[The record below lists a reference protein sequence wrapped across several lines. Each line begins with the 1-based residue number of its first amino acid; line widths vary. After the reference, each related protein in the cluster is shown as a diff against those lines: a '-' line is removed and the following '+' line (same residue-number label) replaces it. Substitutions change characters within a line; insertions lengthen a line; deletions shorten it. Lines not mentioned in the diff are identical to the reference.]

1 MPPTRSSLD
10 LGTVPS
16 AIDVFLPLP
25 IGQLTYLPP
34 VVGRQGADAAATPA
48 PGQRVVVP
56 WQAGVRIGIVADVR
70 TVDAGRG
77 LELRHAVHTLDG
89 RPWLTR
95 AGLATIAHLARH
107 SGVPAGLV
115 LATLNPP
122 GLHQELDHRV
132 RLHPGAL
139 GYLNAMGAT
148 LAPADAP
155 EAEDGWMPAGLVPAK
170 GLEELR
176 KQGLIDE
183 RALPVVATTRV
194 LVPAREPDADLEG
207 ARRLAQRIALE
218 RLWEIGEAPSAAA
231 LAEEAEVGA
240 SAVRALVTKGYAE
253 YVDVAAEEPPSSA
266 PAPAAT
272 ALPPVGAI
280 APAGD
285 GAVVGGTRLERL
297 AALVPRLREDLSAG
311 ACAVVLAPE
320 TAMAAEA
327 AAMLATA
334 LPTSL
339 LTGEASDGARLR
351 LWRDLPGA
359 PPHVLVG
366 TYLALLAPVE
376 PLGRLVVLDAAS
388 PGYKLQAGSRTLV
401 SKAARVTA
409 KAAGA
414 RLTLLDLVAGPDLL
428 ARIPRGSRVD
438 LPLPALR
445 LHVADLN
452 GSGNWPVHPD
462 LTRTLRQVVDRERQ
476 ALILAPRRGYSGS
489 LGCSECGWQAPCP
502 NCDLTL
508 RYHRDEGVLRCHQCG
523 HEERPP
529 ARCPACGSAG
539 IGPLRGAGT
548 QWVADQ
554 LRKSLG
560 GFPVYRYDKDH
571 RDDVGPLL
579 TGAAG
584 VVVGTHALLALP
596 PLPELS
602 LIGVTH
608 FDTHLAA
615 ADFRA
620 EEEATRTLLRLAE
633 LSGGRRPLMVVQT
646 HSPEH
651 ELLAALAAPDPAAAL
666 EVLVGKQLARRKRFG
681 YPPFASLAKLQFSAR
696 DRGSALAAAQAAADG
711 LLTGGARADEVLGPA
726 SAPVERLKGR
736 YLYQLL
742 LRAADDVRLEELLA
756 RTPQRYPGARLA
768 TDVDPS
774 DVGAFLD

>member
-1 MPPTRSSLD
+1 M
-10 LGTVPS
+10 
-16 AIDVFLPLP
+16 
-25 IGQLTYLPP
+25 TYLPP
-34 VVGRQGADAAATPA
+34 VAGRSAQDDDAVMPA

-56 WQAGVRIGIVADVR
+56 WQAGVRIGIVVDVR

-77 LELRHAVHTLDG
+77 LELRHAVQTLES

-95 AGLATIAHLARH
+95 AGLATTLQLARH

-122 GLHQELDHRV
+122 GLQQELDHQVRV
-132 RLHPGAL
+132 HAGADD
-139 GYLNAMGAT
+139 YLSAMAT
-148 LAPADAP
+148 PLKQSVTWREGWSEWLPAA
-155 EAEDGWMPAGLVPAK
+155 AVPAK

-176 KQGLIDE
+176 RQGLVDE
-183 RALPVVATTRV
+183 RVLPVVPTRTV
-194 LVPAREPDADLEG
+194 LVPAREPDDELEG

-218 RLWEIGEAPSAAA
+218 RLWEVGEAPSAAA
-231 LAEEAEVGA
+231 LAEEAEVGV

-253 YVDVAAEEPPSSA
+253 YAEVPAEEPPLRL
-266 PAPAAT
+266 PVPAAT
-272 ALPPVGAI
+272 PLPAVGASVPSGDGAQSGDG
-280 APAGD
+280 APSGD
-285 GAVVGGTRLERL
+285 GAVVGGTRAMRL
-297 AALVPRLREDLSAG
+297 ATLVPRLAEDLRAG
-311 ACAVVLAPE
+311 TSVLVLAPE
-320 TAMAAEA
+320 TAMAAETA
-327 AAMLATA
+327 ARLATV

-339 LTGEASDGARLR
+339 LTGEATDRGRLR
-351 LWRDLPGA
+351 LWRELAGA
-359 PPHVLVG
+359 APQVLVG
-366 TYLALLAPVE
+366 TYIALLAPLE
-376 PLGRLVVLDAAS
+376 ALGRIVVLEAAS
-388 PGYKLQAGSRTLV
+388 PAYKLQSGSRTLV
-401 SKAARVTA
+401 SKAARMAA
-409 KAAGA
+409 KAAGVP
-414 RLTLLDLVAGPDLL
+414 LTLLDLVAGPDLL
-428 ARIPRGSRVD
+428 AQVPRGSRVD

-452 GSGNWPVHPD
+452 DSGNWPVHPD
-462 LTRTLRQVVDRERQ
+462 LTRTLKQVVERERQ

-508 RYHRDEGVLRCHQCG
+508 RYHRDEAVLRCHQCG

-529 ARCPACGSAG
+529 QRCPACGGTS

-571 RDDVGPLL
+571 RDDPG
-579 TGAAG
+579 
-584 VVVGTHALLALP
+584 ALLAGAPGVIVGTQALLGLP

-646 HSPEH
+646 HSPDH
-651 ELLAALAAPDPAAAL
+651 ELLTALAAPDAAGAI

-681 YPPFASLAKLQFSAR
+681 YPPFASLAKLQFSAP
-696 DRGSALAAAQAAADG
+696 DRGSALAAAQLAADT
-711 LLTGGARADEVLGPA
+711 LLTGGAGPDEVLGPA

-742 LRAADDVRLEELLA
+742 LRAEDDVRLEELLA

-768 TDVDPS
+768 IDVDPS